1 MAEKGRSKPKF
12 VPAAKVTTA
21 AKSGEPPAWAIS
33 TVVGTI
39 ILVLLL
45 YTFPFLAS
53 WLPFANSD
61 YFWIGLI
68 ALPFVAMIAAMIV
81 SKTIDYRRAQ
91 SWTQTTGT
99 IVRSEMT
106 VTHHRFPGEAE
117 TVKNAPAVEYEF
129 TAGGRKYRGSRIGIG
144 DDSGGENSAA
154 TLARYRKGAQV
165 AVFYDPDDPRN
176 CVLERG
182 GPLADVTFVSGS
194 AADAQA
200 ANVKSAA
207 GGAPQKTQVSKRG
220 CLIESVALI
229 AVGYA
234 LYWMITRGVTAIRAN
249 FANSNPEF
257 VVFATCFGL
266 AVLLF
271 FVGYRRYLK
280 QAQNWP
286 SVQGTIV
293 KSEVTAFTETDNGR
307 TRRMHRAEIEYSY
320 RVGDHDYRS
329 TQLQLGLTSAGSKR
343 SAEKTAGKYR
353 EGDTVTVHYDP
364 ANPGI
369 AALATS
375 MGPAWLLLGVTVFCF
390 GVAVFGLGLTK

>member
-12 VPAAKVTTA
+12 VPAAKGTTVG
-21 AKSGEPPAWAIS
+21 KTGEPPALAIA

-39 ILVLLL
+39 IFVLLL
-45 YTFPFLAS
+45 YNFPILAS
-53 WLPFANSD
+53 WLPFADSD

-68 ALPFVAMIAAMIV
+68 ALPPVAMIAAMVI

-91 SWTQTTGT
+91 SWTQTAAT

-129 TAGGRKYRGSRIGIG
+129 TAGGRKYHGSRIGIG

-165 AVFYDPDDPRN
+165 TVFYDPDDPRN

-194 AADAQA
+194 AAAAQA
-200 ANVKSAA
+200 ANVASAA
-207 GGAPQKTQVSKRG
+207 GGAPQKVQVSKRG
-220 CLIESVALI
+220 CLFESAALI
-229 AVGYA
+229 AICYG
-234 LYWMITRGVTAIRAN
+234 LYWMVTNGVTAIGTN
-249 FANSNPEF
+249 FPKSNPEF

-271 FVGYRRYLK
+271 FTGYRRTLK
-280 QAQNWP
+280 QAQSWP
-286 SVQGTIV
+286 SVQGAIV
-293 KSEVTAFTETDNGR
+293 KSEVTAFTETEKGR
-307 TRRMHRAEIEYSY
+307 TRTKHRAEIEYSY
-320 RVGDHDYRS
+320 RVGDHDYSS

-364 ANPGI
+364 ANPGT

-375 MGPAWLLLGVTVFCF
+375 TRPAWLLLGIALALF